1 MYRIGKSKERNIY
14 ISVIGGVMLCSL
26 FIIFVYAT
34 VLIENEIPSDIKIM
48 LNQEGR
54 FSAAFPITAS
64 FNEDCVGTISV
75 DNKLLNK
82 NNLNVNIDKD
92 FSIKGNKIGKY
103 KADVKAFGVITLKKI
118 NLEVIENKKL
128 IVGGMPV
135 GIYVETDGLLV
146 LGTGEICSL
155 NGVDYSPAKNIL
167 KPGDYILAI
176 NDTKVSDKQKF
187 IKYIQMSNS
196 EDLKLTLRRNEQII
210 NVAVKKIKCKDGKYK
225 IGTWIRNNMQGIG
238 TLTYVDRENNSYG
251 ALGHGINDID
261 TNELMEIKNGSIY
274 NASII
279 DIVKGRVNKPG
290 ELVGVINH
298 SNDYRLGNLKYNT
311 KCGIFGDVDKKD
323 INSIITS
330 LCNDSLKDEY
340 EIALKQ
346 DVKIGNAKIRTEVDD
361 TIRDYDIVIEKI
373 NRHNLRGNKN
383 FIIRVVDAEL
393 LNLTGGIVQGMSGS
407 PIIQNNKVIG
417 ALTHV
422 FVNNPTRGY
431 GIFIDNMLESK

>member
-14 ISVIGGVMLCSL
+14 ISIIGGVTLCS
-26 FIIFVYAT
+26 IVIMFVYAI
-34 VLIENEIPSDIKIM
+34 VLLENEIPSDIKIM

-54 FSAAFPITAS
+54 FSSAFPITAS

-75 DNKLLNK
+75 DNKILNK
-82 NNLNVNIDKD
+82 NNLNVNINND
-92 FSIKGNKIGKY
+92 FSIKGNKTGKY
-103 KADVKAFGVITLKKI
+103 KANVKAFGVITLKKI

-128 IVGGMPV
+128 VVGGMPV
-135 GIYVETDGLLV
+135 GIYIETDGLLV
-146 LGTGEICSL
+146 LGTGEICGL
-155 NGVDYSPAKNIL
+155 DGVDYSPARNIL
-167 KPGDYILAI
+167 KPGDYIIAI
-176 NDTKVSDKQKF
+176 NDVKVSDKQKF
-187 IKYIQMSNS
+187 IQYIQKSKS
-196 EDLKLTLRRNEQII
+196 DDLKITLRRNEQII
-210 NVAVKKIKCKDGKYK
+210 NIAVKKIKCKDGRYK

-238 TLTYVDRENNSYG
+238 TLTYIDRENNSYG

-279 DIVKGRVNKPG
+279 DIVKGKVNKPG

-298 SNDYRLGNLKYNT
+298 SRDYRLGNLKYNT

-323 INSIITS
+323 INSFTTP
-330 LCNDSLKDEY
+330 LYNDSLKDEY

-346 DVKIGNAKIRTEVDD
+346 DIKVGRAKIRTEVDD
-361 TIRDYDIVIEKI
+361 TIKDYDIVIEKI
-373 NRHNLRGNKN
+373 NRHSLKGNKN
-383 FIIRVVDAEL
+383 FIIRVTDIDL

-407 PIIQNNKVIG
+407 PIIQNNRIVG

-422 FVNNPTRGY
+422 FINNPTRGY

>member
-14 ISVIGGVMLCSL
+14 ISIIGGVTLCS
-26 FIIFVYAT
+26 IVIMFVYAI
-34 VLIENEIPSDIKIM
+34 VLLGSEIPSDIKIM

-54 FSAAFPITAS
+54 FSSAFPITAS

-82 NNLNVNIDKD
+82 NNLNVNINND

-103 KADVKAFGVITLKKI
+103 KANVKAFGVITLKKI

-128 IVGGMPV
+128 VVGGMPV
-135 GIYVETDGLLV
+135 GIYIETDGLLV
-146 LGTGEICSL
+146 LGTGEICGL
-155 NGVDYSPAKNIL
+155 DGVDYSPARNIL
-167 KPGDYILAI
+167 KPGDYIIAI
-176 NDTKVSDKQKF
+176 NDVKVSDKQKF
-187 IKYIQMSNS
+187 IQYIQKSKS
-196 EDLKLTLRRNEQII
+196 DDLKITLRRNEQII
-210 NVAVKKIKCKDGKYK
+210 NVAVKKIKCKDGRYK

-238 TLTYVDRENNSYG
+238 TLTYIDRENNSYG

-261 TNELMEIKNGSIY
+261 TNELMELKNGSIY

-279 DIVKGRVNKPG
+279 DIVKGKVNKPG

-298 SNDYRLGNLKYNT
+298 SYDYRLGNLKYNT

-323 INSIITS
+323 INSVTTP
-330 LCNDSLKDEY
+330 LYNDSLKDEY

-346 DVKIGNAKIRTEVDD
+346 DIKVGKAKIRTEVDD
-361 TIRDYDIVIEKI
+361 TIKDYDIVIEKI
-373 NRHNLRGNKN
+373 NRHSLKGNKN
-383 FIIRVVDAEL
+383 FIIRVTDTDL

-407 PIIQNNKVIG
+407 PIIQNNRIVG

-422 FVNNPTRGY
+422 FINNPTRGY